1 MKQDVSKI
9 LQRQLLL
16 MGYKSDNTLS
26 ENIEQIKNKSFIVE
40 QGSADRYTNYLNSE
54 EGLKQHDIDQA
65 NKTANTYPN
74 YCWEK
79 GKGTIL
85 PGENEHGLSGA
96 EAIPNGDNG
105 EKFCAYRGANN
116 TLLFLPALNTNEIT
130 FITGSEEVYSYY
142 YNQKKD
148 AKNLNPQDE
157 ENYISY
163 LQQTYP
169 MGVEVVTTFNVS
181 GNQYKIWQQA
191 IRDSKAPAF
200 YDYDNSGVKGDSW
213 NDYTRQFRFIGY
225 FTNDRV
231 PYENPDWNDPRTE
244 YQKFVDDWAIWIQ
257 IGAAVATAIAG
268 ALTGGAAWV
277 LTAEIILE
285 LGLGIWAAQREFERG
300 DNISG
305 TASLIFGL
313 LPMLK
318 LTKWFPGVSDEVFK
332 SLSKKIKES
341 GLEATDD
348 IADYVRWHS
357 GLEEEEQ
364 KLLSKFLQQD
374 EVNRNKMLKEIG
386 EALGKES
393 SSKIDDGL
401 KAMIKANPD
410 ILKDITFFNKL
421 WVREIGANLGVVVIT
436 TALQLCC
443 SKFLNDETKMK
454 LSTIYSVIP
463 DSTKKLLTY
472 NVVSNPE
479 LAEQIIDNMTEKTF
493 EQNFDVESGV
503 KSIKEWVENNVK
515 ESVEEAG
522 GTYTIIDDPEADT
535 SQDKPLQ
542 DENKVINQ
550 SGLDSLKKEGWMTMN
565 EFMDLGIPLDETF
578 SDPVSYDVDGKE
590 VWLIKKK

>member
-1 MKQDVSKI
+1 MDQNVSEI
-9 LQRQLLL
+9 LRRQLLL
-16 MGYKSDNTLS
+16 MGYKSSDTLS
-26 ENIEQIKNKSFIVE
+26 ENLEQIKNKPFIVE
-40 QGSADRYTNYLNSE
+40 QGAADRYSDYLNSE

-85 PGENEHGLSGA
+85 PGKNQYGLSGVD
-96 EAIPNGDNG
+96 AIPNGDNG

-130 FITGSEEVYSYY
+130 FIKGSEEVYSYY
-142 YNQKKD
+142 YKQQKDSGK
-148 AKNLNPQDE
+148 LNPQDE

-163 LQQTYP
+163 LQRTYP
-169 MGVEVVTTFNVS
+169 MDVEVVTTFTVS
-181 GNQYKIWQQA
+181 GNQYKIWQRA
-191 IRDSKAPAF
+191 TRSGDTPVF
-200 YDYDNSGVKGDSW
+200 NDYDNSGVKGDSW
-213 NDYTRQFRFIGY
+213 EDYTRQFQFIGY
-225 FTNDRV
+225 FTKDRV
-231 PYENPDWNDPRTE
+231 PYENPGWNDPRTE
-244 YQKFVDDWAIWIQ
+244 YQKFVDDWSTWIQ

-277 LTAEIILE
+277 LTAEIVLE
-285 LGLGIWAAQREFERG
+285 LGLGAWAAQREFERG

-332 SLSKKIKES
+332 SLSKKIAES
-341 GLEATDD
+341 GLESTDD
-348 IADYVRWHS
+348 VADYIRWHN

-364 KLLSKFLQQD
+364 KLLSKLLQQD

-386 EALGKES
+386 EALSKES

-421 WVREIGANLGVVVIT
+421 WVREIGTNLGVVVIT

-443 SKFLNDETKMK
+443 SKTLNNTELMK

-479 LAEQIIDNMTEKTF
+479 LAGEIINNMSEKTL
-493 EQNFDVESGV
+493 EQNFDVEKGV

-522 GTYTIIDDPEADT
+522 GTYTIIDDPEADK

-565 EFMDLGIPLDETF
+565 EFMDLGIALDETF

-590 VWLIKKK
+590 IWMVKKK